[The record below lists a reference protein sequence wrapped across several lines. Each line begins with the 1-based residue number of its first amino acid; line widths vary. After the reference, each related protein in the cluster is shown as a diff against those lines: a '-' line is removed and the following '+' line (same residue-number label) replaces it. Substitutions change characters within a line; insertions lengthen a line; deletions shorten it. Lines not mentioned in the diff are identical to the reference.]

1 MKMVRAVVRPESTEL
16 IVDSLAESGFVSMT
30 KVQVFGRGKQ
40 KGLDVGTVHYD
51 ELPKNMLIMVIED
64 ENVDKVM
71 EIIQQKART
80 GNFGDGKIFI
90 TPVERIVTIR
100 TGIEGL

>member
-16 IVDSLAESGFVSMT
+16 IVDTLAKSGFVSMT

-64 ENVDKVM
+64 ENVDRVL

-90 TPVERIVTIR
+90 TSVERIVTIR
-100 TGIEGL
+100 TGVEGL